1 MRQYMELKAARRAA
15 RDAERGQTGKSE
27 TEDESAE
34 TSVDDLDEFNLP
46 KTTGTRYKRR
56 TKKRTTGPG
65 PGSTRSND
73 SLDTFTQY
81 SKGDYGM
88 SRMLTHVVKPISV
101 LLDPEK
107 RESQVEL
114 SRGIQHLGKLTPAY
128 VTQSFGAEPS
138 IRNME
143 TSIQELQRSVLALMR
158 AKSLTQDAFSRTL
171 TDKSGRIRPNPLE
184 SYPRFNAEAEVWQR
198 AVSGMNIK
206 IKVIER
212 SLTFLATPN
221 EFFLEVCS
229 TSNSVAAAYGLSQE
243 QQKLL
248 ILSYIPKTST
258 LFKEL
263 DLLDT
268 LTQFFDLA
276 SISSGTI
283 LTKAEIDQRIE
294 KWRLDLT
301 SPEGLT
307 ESLRNLKALLMDL
320 DGRGGNQIDQR
331 VLYSDIIRRLKR
343 DPSLNV
349 TILKQ
354 LDTCLFQVEQERDP
368 IRLHQIVLMPL
379 KELVTYNKKSQNNQ
393 NNVPHPH
400 HSVKQIETP
409 PRLYAAPP
417 CYWSRPKPGI
427 EFSK

>member
-1 MRQYMELKAARRAA
+1 M
-15 RDAERGQTGKSE
+15 
-27 TEDESAE
+27 
-34 TSVDDLDEFNLP
+34 
-46 KTTGTRYKRR
+46 
-56 TKKRTTGPG
+56 
-65 PGSTRSND
+65 
-73 SLDTFTQY
+73 
-81 SKGDYGM
+81 
-88 SRMLTHVVKPISV
+88 
-101 LLDPEK
+101 
-107 RESQVEL
+107 
-114 SRGIQHLGKLTPAY
+114 
-128 VTQSFGAEPS
+128 
-138 IRNME
+138 
-143 TSIQELQRSVLALMR
+143 
-158 AKSLTQDAFSRTL
+158 
-171 TDKSGRIRPNPLE
+171 
-184 SYPRFNAEAEVWQR
+184 
-198 AVSGMNIK
+198 
-206 IKVIER
+206 
-212 SLTFLATPN
+212 
-221 EFFLEVCS
+221 
-229 TSNSVAAAYGLSQE
+229 
-243 QQKLL
+243 
-248 ILSYIPKTST
+248 
-258 LFKEL
+258 
-263 DLLDT
+263 LDT

-400 HSVKQIETP
+400 HSVKQIEPP
-409 PRLYAAPP
+409 PRLYAAPS
-417 CYWSRPKPGI
+417 CYWSRPKTGTG
-427 EFSK
+427 FSE